1 LCSGVLQVLSDLIA
15 LLLEL
20 IGSSDPFLEH
30 LLETLAADAL
40 PVAFKVADVVL
51 NLWSGLVT
59 DLIVE
64 LHEKLSELAHYIGIY
79 MNCSYVL
86 NSSPFVLRVT
96 NLV

>member
-1 LCSGVLQVLSDLIA
+1 MLSDLIA

-20 IGSSDPFLEH
+20 IGSSGPFLEH

-51 NLWSGLVT
+51 NLRSGLVT

-64 LHEKLSELAHYIGIY
+64 LHEMLSELAHYISIY
-79 MNCSYVL
+79 MNCRHLLY
-86 NSSPFVLRVT
+86 
-96 NLV
+96 